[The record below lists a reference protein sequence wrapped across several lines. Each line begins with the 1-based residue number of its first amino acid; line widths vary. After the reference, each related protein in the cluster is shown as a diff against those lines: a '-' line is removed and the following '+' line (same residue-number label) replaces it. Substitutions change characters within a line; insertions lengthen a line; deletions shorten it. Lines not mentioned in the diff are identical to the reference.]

1 MACSKSASHTGSS
14 SRSRNR
20 SANQHRTRMAGGSL
34 VVDLRTDEV
43 IELIDPRTPNAIPG
57 AMAFAGSDSLFVSC
71 SPPETIQFLGSHQS
85 TMQMDCTLRDW
96 PLSWHSSCRWFKG
109 ACGAP
114 RFPQAMGCRDGSG
127 GLVSRCCSDRDELCA
142 FNPRT
147 GDYIAGYSRH
157 NYTFRSG
164 LGGAVRIWNASGD
177 RLTTFAAHRGNNW
190 PNIYLD
196 GSLYERRVSRHSR
209 SKDSQGL
216 GLRRLCHR
224 RTK

>member
-1 MACSKSASHTGSS
+1 MQFLEQWPSLVLTRCSSVAPRRKRFSSWDLTNRQCKWTALCETGLYPGT
-14 SRSRNR
+14 
-20 SANQHRTRMAGGSL
+20 AVAGGSKVL
-34 VVDLRTDEV
+34 
-43 IELIDPRTPNAIPG
+43 
-57 AMAFAGSDSLFVSC
+57 AGYM
-71 SPPETIQFLGSHQS
+71 I
-85 TMQMDCTLRDW
+85 
-96 PLSWHSSCRWFKG
+96 
-109 ACGAP
+109 
-114 RFPQAMGCRDGSG
+114 PQAMGCRDGSG

-190 PNIYLD
+190 PTSMD

-216 GLRRLCHR
+216 GFVSCVTDEQSEETPIVHAFFRNP
-224 RTK
+224 